1 MEMKHIKVKE
11 EMINPIE
18 AKESRADFTY
28 YPKVS
33 QLIDVMCLPRFKLKD
48 DFELMDKVLSNYI
61 K

>member
-1 MEMKHIKVKE
+1 MKHIKVKE
-11 EMINPIE
+11 EMINPLE

-33 QLIDVMCLPRFKLKD
+33 PQIDVMCLPRFKVKE
-48 DFELMDKVLSNYI
+48 DFELMDKVLANYH